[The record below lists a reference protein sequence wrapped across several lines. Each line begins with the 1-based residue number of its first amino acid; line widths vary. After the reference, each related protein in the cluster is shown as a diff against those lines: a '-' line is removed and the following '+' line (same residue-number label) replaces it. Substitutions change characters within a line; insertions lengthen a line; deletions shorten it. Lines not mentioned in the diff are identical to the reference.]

1 MVYMVSQKVLNHRET
16 SHNQSTTRQP
26 ALLST
31 SWLKIESTVMWSN
44 QYQNKQRANYF
55 LLELKT
61 LTYLQHGE
69 TKASSKKKGGKQPTK
84 AKQSHSKGQHPCS
97 SQKWPASDGSDNN
110 RSNEEYEVHSAQSH
124 KKAKCA
130 VEVEEVEDNDESDKI
145 EESYQVRW
153 QWVWWV
159 WKWGW

>member
-1 MVYMVSQKVLNHRET
+1 MPK
-16 SHNQSTTRQP
+16 
-26 ALLST
+26 
-31 SWLKIESTVMWSN
+31 
-44 QYQNKQRANYF
+44 
-55 LLELKT
+55 
-61 LTYLQHGE
+61 

-97 SQKWPASDGSDNN
+97 SQKQPASDGSDNN

-145 EESYQVRW
+145 EEVIRSDDNESDEYGNGDDKGCVSINH
-153 QWVWWV
+153 
-159 WKWGW
+159 